1 MSGAGSSTGPLFD
14 DGKADSAMRT
24 IGEVSA
30 AFRLKPHVLRYWEQ
44 QFPMLKPL
52 KRSGGRRLYRAED
65 IAMVG
70 TIDRLVNQEGYTLKG
85 AAKAISSGKA
95 GASSHG
101 QSRVSQA
108 TETAAAEPASV
119 DAPDGDSFQPGP
131 EVAQQLRSIRDRLA
145 AALD

>member
-1 MSGAGSSTGPLFD
+1 MSGPGSSKGPLFD

-65 IAMVG
+65 IAMVE

-85 AAKAISSGKA
+85 ASKAISTGKSDTSLPDQQR
-95 GASSHG
+95 ASS
-101 QSRVSQA
+101 
-108 TETAAAEPASV
+108 
-119 DAPDGDSFQPGP
+119 DAPMAMADSAPQSEPHQPGP

>member
-1 MSGAGSSTGPLFD
+1 MSGAGSSKGPHFD

-24 IGEVSA
+24 IGEISA

-44 QFPMLKPL
+44 QFPMLQPL

-65 IAMVG
+65 IAMVE

-85 AAKAISSGKA
+85 AAKAIASGAANKSA
-95 GASSHG
+95 TATPQQTRGA
-101 QSRVSQA
+101 A
-108 TETAAAEPASV
+108 MEIAETAAQV
-119 DAPDGDSFQPGP
+119 APSGQPGP
-131 EVAQQLRSIRDRLA
+131 EVTQQLRDIRNRLA